1 MVAAGWKPTVENYL
15 GRVAKP
21 RILMAVAEA
30 KDDQTAGLIDHL
42 KKGDMA
48 REAERLLADADWLP
62 EPLRTPM
69 FEDAFGPAAVDRDES
84 VDGDAEVLP
93 AFLGGAGVDRKGA
106 APGKGVGFRGGLGGR
121 RITK

>member
-1 MVAAGWKPTVENYL
+1 MVAVGWKPTVENYL

-48 REAERLLADADWLP
+48 REAERLLADADCLP

-69 FEDAFGPAAVDRDES
+69 IEDAFGPAAADRDES
-84 VDGDAEVLP
+84 GEGASKALP
-93 AFLGGAGVDRKGA
+93 PFLGGDDTEVMA
-106 APGKGVGFRGGLGGR
+106 AIGR
-121 RITK
+121 A